1 MRYLKNLTLSRS
13 SLRAVASCISALFLL
28 VSIGCKEPTLED
40 KLDAQVAQYDEARA
54 ELATYAAKS
63 DEPLPYSWWEEQC
76 DPGQKFRLTEQ
87 NTTEL
92 RQFLKRR
99 IDRAREEN
107 MARSVLDLDRIRKDG
122 KVREFCE
129 ALPKGGLLH
138 VHPNGT
144 LDRETVARLLAL
156 VNPKLDRKKLNKEVF
171 AFAIAAGRDEMA
183 KIKDPRESFNYNE
196 LSEEDQIAFQEFY
209 FLPEEERD
217 FVRFMSVFALVNLLE
232 DSNGVKVS
240 SEIYE
245 AFFRR
250 CQRLGIKYVEARIG
264 YKADDDEKPEQIVSM
279 TEMGLKY
286 GVTVRWIYSF
296 SRTEF
301 AEDNLQ
307 RLKKFLEAAPTELI
321 RGIDLLGPEEEFP
334 AFEAGHLVFGYIENE
349 LRKDRVQLK
358 RTFHAAGLG
367 RPANI
372 RDALAFGVER
382 IGHAARAN
390 QDPLSMYYAATLE
403 AGLEVN
409 LVSNYKLRYHDDYST
424 HPFLDLLRLGVKA
437 SLSTDDEGILQTD
450 IIREFETAIS
460 NTDINYEEVKQL
472 SFNSIETSFAEPSVR
487 DSLMNQLESEF
498 SDFEK
503 QWGDYSNTSRPT
515 QNQ

>member
-1 MRYLKNLTLSRS
+1 MRYLKNRTLSKS
-13 SLRAVASCISALFLL
+13 SLCAVVTGISALPLL
-28 VSIGCKEPTLED
+28 VIIGCKEPTLQE
-40 KLDAQVAQYDEARA
+40 KLDAQVAQYDVARS

-63 DEPLPYSWWEEQC
+63 EEPLPYSWWEEQC
-76 DPGQKFRLTEQ
+76 DPGEKFRLTEQ
-87 NTTEL
+87 NTSEL
-92 RQFLKRR
+92 RQYLEQR
-99 IDRAREEN
+99 IDRVREAN
-107 MARSVLDLDRIRKDG
+107 MARSVLDLDRIREDG

-156 VNPKLDRKKLNKEVF
+156 VNPKFDRKKLNKEVF
-171 AFAIAAGRDEMA
+171 AFAIVAGRDEMA
-183 KIKDPRESFNYNE
+183 KIKDSRESFHYNE
-196 LSEEDQIAFQEFY
+196 LSEEDQHAFQNFY
-209 FLPEEERD
+209 FLPEGERD

-232 DSNGVKVS
+232 DSNGVEVS

-250 CQRLGIKYVEARIG
+250 CRRFGIKYIEPRIG
-264 YKADDDEKPEQIVSM
+264 YKADDDDKPAQIVRM
-279 TEMGLKY
+279 TELGLKY

-296 SRTEF
+296 SRSEF

-367 RPANI
+367 RPGNI

-382 IGHAARAN
+382 IGHAARAD

-450 IIREFETAIS
+450 IIREFETAITH
-460 NTDINYEEVKQL
+460 TDINYEEVKRL
-472 SFNSIETSFAEPSVR
+472 TFNSLETSFAEPGVR
-487 DSLMNQLESEF
+487 DSLMNQLEMEF
-498 SDFEK
+498 NAFEK
-503 QWGDYSNTSRPT
+503 KWSEYSTINRPT